1 MKHARLLCTPIVLA
15 LLCAVPRVAADIGDN
30 PGVPVTVKSP
40 NESPNS
46 CCNDWF
52 GWGPFRIGD
61 PQTWYWGWRYCCIL
75 GSDPNHGHGCDKS
88 KPFNIGRGGLSVYV
102 GGNCGDQANGHWRF
116 TVSADQNPP

>member
-61 PQTWYWGWRYCCIL
+61 PQTWYWGWRYCV
-75 GSDPNHGHGCDKS
+75 S
-88 KPFNIGRGGLSVYV
+88 GLFSGLTLDQPLFFIVYT
-102 GGNCGDQANGHWRF
+102 RIR
-116 TVSADQNPP
+116 S